1 MPLPILI
8 APILAGAGALFSRI
22 IAVRGGK
29 WIAMALFSLGIE
41 LAITGAF
48 MLPFIDNART
58 SMSGIPFAIAEWMGV
73 LRVDVY
79 VSLILS
85 AHAIASLKE
94 ARRMTF
100 TNAGRR

>member
-1 MPLPILI
+1 MPGPLAL
-8 APILAGAGALFSRI
+8 APILTLAGAAFSRL
-22 IAVRGGK
+22 IAARGGK

-48 MLPFIDNART
+48 MLPFIDNARAA
-58 SMSGIPFAIAEWMGV
+58 MGGIPYDIAQWMGV
-73 LRVDVY
+73 LQVDVY
-79 VSLILS
+79 VSLVLS

-100 TNAGRR
+100 VNAGRR